1 MKPMIKYAGGKSGEI
16 EVIKKFIP
24 EFSGKYIEPFFGGGA
39 LYFSLEPEKAV
50 INDINSRLIEFY
62 QGVSNDYDRIKKELS
77 ALETVYIKNRQ
88 KYEEGKKKANGKV
101 ADLNEK
107 LYYEMRDFFNGKQNK
122 LHPATVYYFIN
133 KTAYSGMIRYN
144 KAGKYN
150 VPYGR
155 YKNFN
160 TKLITE
166 NHNKLLKKSEIF
178 CKDYKEIFTMS
189 RKEDFI
195 FLDPPYDCVF
205 NNYGNKELVN
215 GFTEEMHKE
224 LSENFKKLETKA
236 LMVIGKTPLIEK
248 LYKDYIVFEYDK
260 KYSVNIKNRFDTAAK
275 HLIITNYNI
284 NFAKNLTDK

>member
-1 MKPMIKYAGGKSGEI
+1 
-16 EVIKKFIP
+16 
-24 EFSGKYIEPFFGGGA
+24 
-39 LYFSLEPEKAV
+39 
-50 INDINSRLIEFY
+50 
-62 QGVSNDYDRIKKELS
+62 
-77 ALETVYIKNRQ
+77 
-88 KYEEGKKKANGKV
+88 
-101 ADLNEK
+101 
-107 LYYEMRDFFNGKQNK
+107 MRDFFNGKENE

-166 NHNKLLKKSEIF
+166 NHHKLLKKSEIF
-178 CKDYKEIFTMS
+178 CKDYKEIFAMS
-189 RKEDFI
+189 KEDDFI

-224 LSENFKKLETKA
+224 LSENFKKLEAKV

-275 HLIITNYNI
+275 HLIITNYNV

>member
-24 EFSGKYIEPFFGGGA
+24 EYSGKYIEPFLGGGA

-62 QGVSNDYDRIKKELS
+62 QGISNDYDRIKKELS
-77 ALETVYIKNRQ
+77 ALESVYIKNRQ
-88 KYEEGKKKANGKV
+88 EYEEDKKKANGKV

-107 LYYEMRDFFNGKQNK
+107 LYYEMRDFFNGKENK

-166 NHNKLLKKSEIF
+166 NHHKLLKKTEIF

-224 LSENFKKLETKA
+224 LSENFKKLEAKA

-248 LYKDYIVFEYDK
+248 LYKNYIVFEYEK

-275 HLIITNYNI
+275 HLIITNYNRG
-284 NFAKNLTDK
+284 KNEQ

>member
-24 EFSGKYIEPFFGGGA
+24 EYSGKYIEPFLGGGA

-50 INDINSRLIEFY
+50 INDINSRLMEFY

-77 ALETVYIKNRQ
+77 ALENVYIKNRQ
-88 KYEEGKKKANGKV
+88 EYEEDKKKAEGKV

-107 LYYEMRDFFNGKQNK
+107 LYYEMRDFFNGKENG

-166 NHNKLLKKSEIF
+166 NHHKLLKKSEIF
-178 CKDYKEIFTMS
+178 CKDYKEIFAMS
-189 RKEDFI
+189 KEDDFI

-215 GFTEEMHKE
+215 GFTEKMHKE
-224 LSENFKKLETKA
+224 LSENFKKLEAKA